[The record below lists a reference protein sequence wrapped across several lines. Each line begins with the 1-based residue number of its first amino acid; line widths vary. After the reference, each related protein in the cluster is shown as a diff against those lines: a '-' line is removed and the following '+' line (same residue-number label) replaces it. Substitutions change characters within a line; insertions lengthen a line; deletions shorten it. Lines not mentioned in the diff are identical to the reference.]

1 MSNDRLKEDVL
12 YAFAVEPEHD
22 QKTLE
27 HYLRMHPEFTE
38 ELIEL
43 SLEVRVNT
51 VLDNPN
57 AASQVEVKAKE
68 AWQEFIA
75 CVPATP
81 RSQRSSNPF
90 SQFKGEAFVELA
102 DALKMPRSIL
112 TSLRDRLPEPSS
124 IPDRTIKRL
133 AEAMAA
139 SIDAVTDYLLQPP
152 GMVSTAQFKADKKPS
167 QQGRVSF
174 RALVDGTEMTDE
186 QRGTILQD
194 WDDDRPSRG

>member
-1 MSNDRLKEDVL
+1 MSNDKLKDDIL

-27 HYLRMHPEFTE
+27 RYLRLHPEVTE

-43 SLEVRVNT
+43 SFELRI
-51 VLDNPN
+51 N
-57 AASQVEVKAKE
+57 AIVDSSEASPADAKANE
-68 AWQEFIA
+68 AWQEFVA
-75 CVPATP
+75 CVPTAP
-81 RSQRSSNPF
+81 RFQKNSNPF
-90 SQFKGEAFVELA
+90 SQFRGEALVELA
-102 DALKMPRSIL
+102 NTLKMPRSIL

-174 RALVDGTEMTDE
+174 RELVDGTEMTDE